1 MRQSTL
7 LVFGLLVS
15 ELASAGSVLDYI
27 RNHDL
32 NDYAFGLMV
41 SGEQNPY
48 AGAAKIQR
56 LRKQAAVEGYDPNLW
71 LDNVELIAARKIGRE
86 TVRYVRNIFKY
97 YVAYR
102 LASDGRE
109 LRESLVSSSGR

>member
-1 MRQSTL
+1 MRQSSL
-7 LVFGLLVS
+7 LVFFLLVS

-48 AGAAKIQR
+48 AGAKNGAYAYPAF
-56 LRKQAAVEGYDPNLW
+56 RK
-71 LDNVELIAARKIGRE
+71 
-86 TVRYVRNIFKY
+86 F
-97 YVAYR
+97 
-102 LASDGRE
+102 
-109 LRESLVSSSGR
+109 